1 MHRDIFD
8 EIRRIQREL
17 DRLLSDILRTPL
29 WAPPRRTRAT
39 LAPEYREPLV
49 DVYETDNEVV
59 VVAELPGVNKEDIQ
73 LSLYNRTL
81 EIKAET
87 RREEAERP
95 YQLERRYT
103 GFYTKVSLPAEV
115 DPSKAKATFRN
126 GVLEVKLPKL
136 EAVRKHSIKVE

>member
-1 MHRDIFD
+1 MYRDIFD

-59 VVAELPGVNKEDIQ
+59 VVAELPGVDKEDIQ
-73 LSLYNRTL
+73 LNLYDRTL
-81 EIKAET
+81 EIKAEA

-95 YQLERRYT
+95 YRLERRYV

-136 EAVRKHSIKVE
+136 EVARRHTIKVE